1 MTDKTVRWEPLKS
14 TSVFSTRVFDIHEI
28 LSRSPDN
35 QDHTFYS
42 LKASDWVI
50 VVPVIHSPDGEDEF
64 LMVRQWRHGVAEE
77 SLEFPGGVMN
87 PGEKPEEAALREMLE
102 ETGFTA
108 KKIYHGATV
117 SPNPAIMSNH
127 CHFFIAEDLQDTR
140 ETHLDEDEYVTVER
154 IPVQTVQERMG

>member
-1 MTDKTVRWEPLKS
+1 
-14 TSVFSTRVFDIHEI
+14 
-28 LSRSPDN
+28 
-35 QDHTFYS
+35 
-42 LKASDWVI
+42 
-50 VVPVIHSPDGEDEF
+50 
-64 LMVRQWRHGVAEE
+64 
-77 SLEFPGGVMN
+77 MN

-154 IPVQTVQERMG
+154 IPVQTVQERMGQPPFIHALMMAALFAYQQKKALHT